1 MTPIDRFGRHINYL
15 RVSVTD
21 RCNLRCVYCMP
32 PEGVPWMPHEEILR
46 FEEIAEVV
54 RVAVGMGFSHIRL
67 TGGEPLVRPD
77 LPELVR
83 QLHEIAGIE
92 EITMT
97 TNGILLGSQ
106 ARRLREAGLHRLN
119 VSLDTMD
126 PLKFHNITRQ
136 GRLEQV
142 LEGIAAAEEAG
153 FTNTKVNVVLMEGVN
168 DDEIE
173 AFALRSMSG
182 WNVRFIEPM
191 PISAELRPVP
201 NSEVKR
207 RLEALGPLEPAEIEG
222 NGPARTFRLPG
233 AKGTLGFITPLS
245 HAFCADCN
253 RLRLTADGYL
263 RPCLLSDSG
272 VNVKQA
278 LRGGASTEEIEELVR
293 SAIGL
298 KPESHTL
305 AQGAIHLKR
314 TMSQI
319 GG

>member
-1 MTPIDRFGRHINYL
+1 MTPIDHFGRRINYL

-32 PEGVPWMPHEEILR
+32 PEGVPWIPHEEILR
-46 FEEIAEVV
+46 FEEISEVV
-54 RVAVGMGFSHIRL
+54 RVAAAMGFSHIRL

-83 QLHEIAGIE
+83 QLHEITGIE

-97 TNGILLGSQ
+97 TNGILLTSQ

-119 VSLDTMD
+119 ISLDTMD
-126 PLKFHNITRQ
+126 PQKFRTITRQ

-153 FTNTKVNVVLMEGVN
+153 FTNTKINVVLMEGIN

-263 RPCLLSDSG
+263 RPCLLSDAG

-278 LRGGASTEEIEELVR
+278 LRSGAGTAEVEELVR

-305 AQGAIHLKR
+305 AQGAVHLKR